1 MAFDIKQM
9 DASVVGSTVVLDET
23 ELSVQT
29 KDLATVDSETAID
42 TVLGVKDGEVVQIP
56 ISSYAPENLAMSGTG
71 TGVPT
76 NNTFHV
82 WRYGNTVTITVDC
95 CMATSGST
103 SILTLPAKYR
113 PPMNITSAIPSYTS
127 ASVMKY
133 ITIYANGGVS
143 IYVNS
148 STERL
153 LFSMSWA
160 VA

>member
-1 MAFDIKQM
+1 MPLDFKQM
-9 DASVVGSTVVLDET
+9 DAYVSGSTVVFDESQQEIQTT
-23 ELSVQT
+23 ELAS
-29 KDLATVDSETAID
+29 VDSESSVD
-42 TVLGVKDGEVVQIP
+42 TVLGVKDGAVVQIP
-56 ISSYAPENLAMSGTG
+56 ITNYAPDNLQMSGTG
-71 TGVPT
+71 TGAVT
-76 NNTFHV
+76 NNTFSIC
-82 WRYGNTVTITVDC
+82 RYGNTVTISVDC
-95 CMATSGST
+95 CMATSGTT
-103 SILTLPAKYR
+103 SILTLPSQYR

-148 STERL
+148 TTERL